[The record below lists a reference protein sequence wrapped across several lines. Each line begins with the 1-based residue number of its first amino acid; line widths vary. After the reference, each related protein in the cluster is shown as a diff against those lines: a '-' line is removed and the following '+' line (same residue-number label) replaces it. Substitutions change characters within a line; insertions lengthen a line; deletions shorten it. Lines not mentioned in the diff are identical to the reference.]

1 MLSWGVIEGLE
12 VVAERDAA
20 ASAFEDFVATA
31 GARLRV
37 ALVARYGVDVGVD
50 ACADA
55 LAYAWEHW
63 ARVSAMANAAGYLY
77 RVGQTSAR
85 RQARWRQAPTFP
97 PEHRSDE
104 PNDDHDRSDAGLD
117 HLLAT
122 LDDRQRTV
130 VVLAHVY
137 EWTYAEI
144 ADLLGVPLST
154 VRNLMHRGMTKLR
167 RATESDRDH

>member
-1 MLSWGVIEGLE
+1 MIDGLE
-12 VVAERDAA
+12 VVAEPDATL
-20 ASAFEDFVATA
+20 SAFEHFVATT

-37 ALVARYGVDVGVD
+37 ALVARYGVDVGVE

-63 ARVSAMANAAGYLY
+63 ARVGAMANAGGYLF

-85 RQARWRQAPTFP
+85 RQARWRRAPAFP
-97 PEHRSDE
+97 PEQPFGPDQHADG
-104 PNDDHDRSDAGLD
+104 GLAQ
-117 HLLAT
+117 LLAQ

-144 ADLLGVPLST
+144 AELLGVPLST
-154 VRNLMHRGMTKLR
+154 VRNLIHRGMTKLR
-167 RATESDRDH
+167 QAMETDRDH